1 MKRIAL
7 CLFILLYATPSWAQ
21 AVVGTVVGKNSSGGI
36 DTLARATVQW
46 VGTNVGVYANSQGTF
61 SILRTSASDTL
72 EFRMAGFISIRMV
85 HPLDTVFVQMEPV
98 VADVVTIQDER
109 SSISSSPFKTE
120 VISSKGLTRA
130 ACCSLAESFEKSP
143 TVEVS
148 YSDAVSGARQIQL
161 LGLRGVY
168 TQFLTEAVPAV
179 RGMEIPYGLD
189 HIPGPFMESVSIS
202 KGAASVTN
210 GYEAMT
216 GQINVE
222 YRKPQTSDPLFVNA
236 YANTMGRT
244 ELNVIGGGFVTDE
257 LSTLLAVHGRLYN
270 TPVDQNGDGFL
281 DVPLFRQGNVLNR
294 WFFSDDKIEW
304 QLVARAVVD
313 DYASGQQGAGF
324 SDAVPDSSR
333 YAIRT
338 TVNRYDAFAKFG
350 VLNVIEGMEGSSIG
364 ISVLGVYHNMR
375 SFFGVRNYDGAQRT
389 VQSRLILALP
399 FSEVVSIMSG
409 LSYLH
414 DDVRE
419 TLTTNSLARVE
430 SVPGAFAEA
439 TFHPTSNLTT
449 IVGFRGD
456 YHNLFGW
463 FWTPRL
469 HAKYSISDLTT
480 IRASVGR
487 GYRVATVV
495 AENISAFI
503 NARTITLQQNYL
515 PERSW
520 NYGVSLTTSWELFGR
535 TWQFDAEFYRTDF
548 TDQIVPDF
556 DQSPNEIIIRNMA
569 GASHALSAMAQ
580 ILVSPVEH
588 MNVMVAYRWI
598 DAQQTTGGVMQLR
611 PMVSRYRV
619 LSTLSWNTTDDSWQV
634 DATISYSGAGRLPVN
649 RDGPTSFP
657 GFWRVNGQVTHRFD
671 AFDVYVGVENLTDF
685 YQQDPI
691 VAPRDPFGKNFDAS
705 LTWGPMDPRSFY
717 MGVRWH
723 L

>member
-1 MKRIAL
+1 MKLIVVAVLIAFG
-7 CLFILLYATPSWAQ
+7 CSPAWTQTVHGI
-21 AVVGTVVGKNSSGGI
+21 VVGRNTAGGV
-36 DTLARATVQW
+36 DTLARATIQW
-46 VGTNVGVYANSQGTF
+46 VGTNVGVYATANGTF
-61 SILRTSASDTL
+61 SIPRTTASDTL
-72 EFRMAGFISIRMV
+72 EIRMAGFVAKRV
-85 HPLDTVFVQMEPV
+85 ANPPDTVFIRMEPV
-98 VADVVTIQDER
+98 ETDVVTIQDER
-109 SSISSSPFKTE
+109 ASISSSPFKTE
-120 VISSKGLTRA
+120 VISAKGLTRA

-168 TQFLTEAVPAV
+168 TQFLTEAVPVV
-179 RGMEIPYGLD
+179 RGMEVPYGLD

-222 YRKPQTSDPLFVNA
+222 YRKPQTADPLFVNA

-257 LSTLLAVHGRLYN
+257 LSTLVAAHGRLYN

-281 DVPLFRQGNVLNR
+281 DVPLFRQGNLLNR

-324 SDAVPDSSR
+324 SDTTPDSSR

-350 VLNVIEGMEGSSIG
+350 VLNLIEDMEGSSVG
-364 ISVLGVYHNMR
+364 VSVLAVYHDMG
-375 SFFGVRNYDGAQRT
+375 SFFGVRQYNGTQRT
-389 VQSRLILALP
+389 IQSRLILALP
-399 FSEVVSIMSG
+399 FSETISLMTG

-419 TLTTNSLARVE
+419 ILMTSALARVE

-439 TFHPTSNLTT
+439 TLHPTSDLTA
-449 IVGFRGD
+449 ILGVRGD
-456 YHNLFGW
+456 HHNLFGW

-469 HAKYSISDLTT
+469 HAKYSITDVTS
-480 IRASVGR
+480 IRASIGR

-495 AENISAFI
+495 AENMSAFMNSRSI
-503 NARTITLQQNYL
+503 VLQESYQ

-520 NYGVSLTTSWELFGR
+520 NYGVSLTTSWEWLGR

-556 DQSPNEIIIRNMA
+556 DQGPNEIIIRNMS

-580 ILVSPVEH
+580 VLVSPVEH

-598 DAQQTTGGVMQLR
+598 DAQQITGGVMQLR

-619 LSTLSWNTTDDSWQV
+619 LGTASWKTTDDSWQI
-634 DATISYSGAGRLPVN
+634 DATVSYSGEGRLPVKLN
-649 RDGPTSFP
+649 GPTSFP

-691 VAPRDPFGKNFDAS
+691 VAPGDPFGKDFDAS
-705 LTWGPMDPRSFY
+705 LTWGPMDPRSIY
-717 MGVRWH
+717 VGVRWH